1 MAMQTAANAAVAA
14 AGRNGTRAAVAG
26 LITASARKHKKCR
39 RNIAQAIFPGAA
51 RQIRVSAVAR
61 SPVRPF
67 GPSWNDGTLHD
78 RRRVLRCRWASG
90 LLLGLERRDTS
101 LECLVLLAREAGRL
115 LDGLELLAP
124 HDVEIAQNA
133 LSLAAE
139 QRVELAPHARGD
151 AGGVVHQPRHLVEKP
166 VGRLGHAI
174 LQPRLH
180 FLTQFFFQCG
190 RAHLDPPS
198 LPAPPPSDLPGATK
212 CPS

>member
-1 MAMQTAANAAVAA
+1 
-14 AGRNGTRAAVAG
+14 
-26 LITASARKHKKCR
+26 
-39 RNIAQAIFPGAA
+39 
-51 RQIRVSAVAR
+51 
-61 SPVRPF
+61 RPF

-90 LLLGLERRDTS
+90 LPLGLERRDTS

-151 AGGVVHQPRHLVEKP
+151 AGGVVHQPRHLGEKP
-166 VGRLGHAI
+166 GGRLGHGT

-180 FLTQFFFQCG
+180 CRTQWAF
-190 RAHLDPPS
+190 RAG
-198 LPAPPPSDLPGATK
+198 PASIAT
-212 CPS
+212 P